1 MRFFS
6 YLLTL
11 LTFALVAGCGG
22 GGGSAGTTSNTT
34 AFFTTAPSTL
44 TVGIGTSQQFDI
56 GGGRSPYTAV
66 SGNSS
71 IVVATLTGT
80 KLTLGGVAP
89 GSTVVTL
96 RDGEGTLQSL
106 AVTVAP
112 AQALTSTVPSG
123 LVIAVGAANAQGFNL
138 SGGVAPYSV
147 VSSNPTVLAATVSG
161 SRVTLT
167 GLTAGTANVVLSDNV
182 GTTLTVP
189 ITVSSSAGP
198 ALFTTAPSALTVT
211 RGTTPSYSIGG
222 GIGPYTVT
230 SSNTG
235 VLNATVVGN
244 TLTLSTVGN
253 GAATLLV
260 RDAANSTVTIAAT
273 VASAPIT
280 LNPTAYT
287 AFVGDVLYSTIQGG
301 IAPFTGLSGFPD
313 VADVDIGTV
322 TGGVFTPN
330 TSGNIVRVRVKQ
342 AVGSDNIIVSD
353 ATGSTA
359 NITLTASAATNAI
372 NLSPKTLAISE
383 DFAGPIQLMLYGAS
397 GTTNIFTDNPNLITV
412 TTPITGSATGTAVTI
427 TATGNDNICATGV
440 VNITAVDASGA
451 VGTSAIT
458 VTKNRASTP
467 PGC

>member
-1 MRFFS
+1 
-6 YLLTL
+6 
-11 LTFALVAGCGG
+11 
-22 GGGSAGTTSNTT
+22 
-34 AFFTTAPSTL
+34 
-44 TVGIGTSQQFDI
+44 
-56 GGGRSPYTAV
+56 
-66 SGNSS
+66 
-71 IVVATLTGT
+71 
-80 KLTLGGVAP
+80 
-89 GSTVVTL
+89 
-96 RDGEGTLQSL
+96 
-106 AVTVAP
+106 
-112 AQALTSTVPSG
+112 VPSG